1 MGKFSEACQQAGRK
15 GGDYM
20 IKKAAVAT
28 GVFAVSA
35 LAAASMAFAQTPTT
49 TNTTNTTNSTA
60 NTTTN
65 TTVPGGAPATGHG
78 A

>member
-1 MGKFSEACQQAGRK
+1 
-15 GGDYM
+15 M

-28 GVFAVSA
+28 GVFAMSA
-35 LAAASMAFAQTPTT
+35 LAAATMAFAQTPTT
-49 TNTTNTTNSTA
+49 TTNSTTNTTNSTTNSTA

-65 TTVPGGAPATGHG
+65 TTEPAGAPATGHG

>member
-1 MGKFSEACQQAGRK
+1 VSFHKK

-20 IKKAAVAT
+20 VKKAAVAT
-28 GVFAVSA
+28 GVFAMSA
-35 LAAASMAFAQTPTT
+35 LAAATMAFAQTPTT
-49 TNTTNTTNSTA
+49 STNNTTTNSTTNSTA

-65 TTVPGGAPATGHG
+65 TTVPAGAPATGHG